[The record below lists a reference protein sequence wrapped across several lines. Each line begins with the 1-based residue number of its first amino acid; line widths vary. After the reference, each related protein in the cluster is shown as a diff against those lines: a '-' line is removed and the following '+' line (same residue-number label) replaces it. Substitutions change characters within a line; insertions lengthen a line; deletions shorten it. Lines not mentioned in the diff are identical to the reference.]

1 MSAAGK
7 RLDISW
13 TARAS
18 WRLRRHNFQGCI
30 HHRHIRHYAILQ
42 FHRRDTTF
50 FRKYLLVAPL
60 CKLLQHSDLF
70 KKAITFRVIPST
82 LSYLKVSGMPLSKKT
97 WKKY

>member
-70 KKAITFRVIPST
+70 KKGISIKIQMNEIT
-82 LSYLKVSGMPLSKKT
+82 MKT
-97 WKKY
+97 TF